1 MNNGISKIHF
11 INSTGLSLNDRFTAF
26 SKGPAV
32 GVTVSGLERP
42 PRTRSNSVSRMDS
55 NRLLVERWDR
65 SNAMQSAMQLKN
77 TAIHRP
83 PRQRLQRNT
92 MALQFKRSVDKMEG
106 GLQRL
111 QRSNSFNNIAT
122 MNADRI
128 QLQRTRGMTP
138 SIASRLGGAGQTRRG
153 RSISRGRSASR
164 SRSTSRGRQPSL
176 GRTNSQL
183 DLRRVGSRERLSRAT
198 TPRTNLTRAGSRNRP
213 NVATLLRKAI
223 APNDARRRLLRKTAL
238 AAKANNN
245 GAANRSRSRSRSR
258 SRVRAAA
265 AIATTNA
272 SNNNNNNVGGGRA
285 RSRRR
290 ASSRGRNVRSGS
302 VNSRLGTNRTN
313 ELGATAVAG
322 ARGGRVSKRSQ
333 SRRRRGGVKKAVTTA
348 AATAAVGTR
357 VGRPLK
363 RETGR
368 KGAGGKA
375 QQQQANGNKAAN
387 GASRRGRSRSRRAN
401 SRVRG
406 RSASKNRAPLAKKEP
421 KSREELD
428 SELDQYMANT
438 RTLDKEMEEYING
451 TGSSR
456 I

>member
-1 MNNGISKIHF
+1 MMNNGISKIHF
-11 INSTGLSLNDRFTAF
+11 INSTGMSLNDRFTAF
-26 SKGPAV
+26 SKGPAM
-32 GVTVSGLERP
+32 GMTVSGLERP

-77 TAIHRP
+77 TAIRRP
-83 PRQRLQRNT
+83 ARQRLQRNT
-92 MALQFKRSVDKMEG
+92 MALQFKRSIDKLEG
-106 GLQRL
+106 GLQRF

-138 SIASRLGGAGQTRRG
+138 SIASRLGGGGQTRRG
-153 RSISRGRSASR
+153 RSVSRGRSASR
-164 SRSTSRGRQPSL
+164 TRSTSRGRQPSL

-183 DLRRVGSRERLSRAT
+183 DLRRAGSRERLPRAT
-198 TPRTNLTRAGSRNRP
+198 TPRTNLTRAGSRNRL
-213 NVATLLRKAI
+213 NVATLLRKAV
-223 APNDARRRLLRKTAL
+223 APNDARRRLLRKTAVQ
-238 AAKANNN
+238 AVKATNN

-265 AIATTNA
+265 AIANTNA
-272 SNNNNNNVGGGRA
+272 NNNNNNNVGRA
-285 RSRRR
+285 RSRKR

-313 ELGATAVAG
+313 ELAATAVAS
-322 ARGGRVSKRSQ
+322 ARGGGRVSKRSQ
-333 SRRRRGGVKKAVTTA
+333 SRRRRGVKKAATTA
-348 AATAAVGTR
+348 VAAVGTR

-406 RSASKNRAPLAKKEP
+406 RSASKNRTPLAKKEP

-451 TGSSR
+451 TGTSR